1 MALDKLNHNYEDP
14 LIVSNLLVTGES
26 NGAGGGGGSATIV
39 SDTAPTD
46 PAPQNGDGWFDSS
59 TGLLYVYYTDADSG
73 QWVQTSSGLSG
84 GADIRGRVGSLE
96 TRTTAVEG
104 VNATQNSRLTA
115 VEGYAQ
121 QSYNYM
127 INGAFDIWQRG
138 TTFASPASGSYSA
151 DRWQAGFDGSGVTRT
166 ISQQTFTLGS
176 APVAGYEGEYFYR
189 YAQTVAG
196 TGATFSNV
204 LEQRIE
210 DVRTLAGQTITVS
223 FWAKADAARTLTPVL
238 GQSFGTGGSPS
249 ATVFTAMTSQSITTS
264 WARYSATLTVPSIA
278 GKTIGTNS
286 NDYLAVTL
294 QSATINATQTIDIW
308 GVQVEAGSVATP
320 FRRSSPTLQG
330 ELAACQRYYYRIGPF
345 GANRSLILGQVFNT
359 TLVGYYPTFKVPMRA
374 EPVADFSAASLFTGT
389 TAGGGATA
397 VASTVGIST
406 STSEGA
412 QVNLGWAAAQGVTAG
427 HANVMI
433 ISTGGYLGF
442 SAEL

>member
-1 MALDKLNHNYEDP
+1 VALDKLNHNYEDP

-26 NGAGGGGGSATIV
+26 NGGGGGGGSATIV

-121 QSYNYM
+121 QSSNFL

-151 DRWQAGFDGSGVTRT
+151 DRWQARFDGSGATRT
-166 ISQQTFTLGS
+166 ISRQVFTLGS
-176 APVAGYEGEYFYR
+176 APVAGYEGDYFYR

-210 DVRTLAGQTITVS
+210 NVRTLAGQTITVS

-320 FRRSSPTLQG
+320 FRRNAPSIQA
-330 ELAACQRYYYRIGPF
+330 ELAACQRYYQQFDLSGQF
-345 GANRSLILGQVFNT
+345 NAAGANGLVATKWNASDAIFANLYLATQMRVAPVMTRSI
-359 TLVGYYPTFKVPMRA
+359 
-374 EPVADFSAASLFTGT
+374 T
-389 TAGGGATA
+389 TARYVNSGSGSTPTVTFSSFTSNPTMVSFAYTNNA
-397 VASTVGIST
+397 VAA
-406 STSEGA
+406 GA
-412 QVNLGWAAAQGVTAG
+412 GWLDTMGV
-427 HANVMI
+427 HYAN
-433 ISTGGYLGF
+433 
-442 SAEL
+442 AEL